1 MSSVSQD
8 TSNFISHKFRY
19 MSILVSICVES
30 NHRKLKIKTQLCG
43 EGTDIGYVNYV
54 CIFFCFKFTLNFI
67 YGGITMLHSCRRKNV
82 ALILTQIR
90 Y

>member
-1 MSSVSQD
+1 
-8 TSNFISHKFRY
+8 

-54 CIFFCFKFTLNFI
+54 CIFLLQI
-67 YGGITMLHSCRRKNV
+67 YIEFYLRGHNNV
-82 ALILTQIR
+82 VLMP
-90 Y
+90 